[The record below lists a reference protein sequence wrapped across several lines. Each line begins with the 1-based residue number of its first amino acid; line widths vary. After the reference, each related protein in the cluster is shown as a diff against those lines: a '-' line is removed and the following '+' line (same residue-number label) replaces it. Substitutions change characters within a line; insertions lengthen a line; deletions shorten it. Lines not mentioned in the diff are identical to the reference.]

1 MKPILKVEYLIDD
14 DNMSDKEWEN
24 QEFREFTITEDML
37 IELVGSHVKLE
48 RDQTIDSSNFFIN
61 KI

>member
-24 QEFREFTITEDML
+24 QEFREFTITQDML

-48 RDQTIDSSNFFIN
+48 RDQTIDSSNFFIT

>member
-24 QEFREFTITEDML
+24 QEFREFTITQDML
-37 IELVGSHVKLE
+37 VELVEKHVELK